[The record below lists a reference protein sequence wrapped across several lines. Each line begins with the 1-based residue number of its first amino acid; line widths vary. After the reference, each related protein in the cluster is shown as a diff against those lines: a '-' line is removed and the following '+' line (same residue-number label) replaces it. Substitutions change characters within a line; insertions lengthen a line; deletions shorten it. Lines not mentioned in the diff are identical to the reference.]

1 MSKYFVIDPKINH
14 LNNDDIF
21 AIEKEKISKSTQS
34 WERREQK
41 SSNAIRNEIPLK
53 HTVGRVIVVVN
64 TEYKNYT
71 KLNDTTIRLERQYN
85 NLNRRETEP
94 VNAIVISAENI
105 PKGAEV
111 LIHHNALHDTNRI
124 FGAEKLTDGES
135 SSDVKYYS
143 IKENECFLWRID
155 KSEWNPCTVF
165 ETALRVFK
173 PYNGLLGNV
182 PHTRIK
188 DVLYCTSGKLKGKV
202 VSTLKGCDYEVIFQ
216 NERLIEERIIRFRPF
231 GDEENFREPEAIA
244 IMDDL
249 TKLVKNGKYFVGL
262 SEKDCKPI

>member
-1 MSKYFVIDPKINH
+1 MSKHFVIDPKTNH
-14 LNNDDIF
+14 LKSEDIF
-21 AIEKEKISKSTQS
+21 SIEKNQLAKSTDA
-34 WERREQK
+34 WEQREQK
-41 SSNAIRNEIPLK
+41 AYNAMSNDIPLK
-53 HTVGRVIVVVN
+53 HTVGRVIVVANV
-64 TEYKNYT
+64 EYKNYA
-71 KLNDTTIRLERQYN
+71 KLNDTKIRLERQFN

-94 VNAIVISAENI
+94 VNATVVSSENM

-124 FGAEKLTDGES
+124 FGAEKLINNES
-135 SSDVKYYS
+135 SADVKYYS

-155 KSEWNPCTVF
+155 KSQWNPCAIF

-173 PYNGLLGNV
+173 PYDGLLENV

-216 NERLIEERIIRFRPF
+216 NENLIEERIIRFRPF
-231 GDEENFREPEAIA
+231 GDEGNFREPEAIA

>member
-165 ETALRVFK
+165 ET
-173 PYNGLLGNV
+173 
-182 PHTRIK
+182 
-188 DVLYCTSGKLKGKV
+188 SS
-202 VSTLKGCDYEVIFQ
+202 VS
-216 NERLIEERIIRFRPF
+216 
-231 GDEENFREPEAIA
+231 
-244 IMDDL
+244 
-249 TKLVKNGKYFVGL
+249 
-262 SEKDCKPI
+262 

>member
-85 NLNRRETEP
+85 NLNRRETTP
-94 VNAIVISAENI
+94 SDQTANTT
-105 PKGAEV
+105 
-111 LIHHNALHDTNRI
+111 TNQT
-124 FGAEKLTDGES
+124 GNQNTGTGTTQSHE
-135 SSDVKYYS
+135 
-143 IKENECFLWRID
+143 D
-155 KSEWNPCTVF
+155 KS
-165 ETALRVFK
+165 
-173 PYNGLLGNV
+173 
-182 PHTRIK
+182 
-188 DVLYCTSGKLKGKV
+188 S
-202 VSTLKGCDYEVIFQ
+202 
-216 NERLIEERIIRFRPF
+216 
-231 GDEENFREPEAIA
+231 
-244 IMDDL
+244 
-249 TKLVKNGKYFVGL
+249 L
-262 SEKDCKPI
+262 S